1 MIPEGAIRL
10 GKKSSCPRKEEA
22 MRTIYVTDLDGTL
35 LNTESRINPES
46 LSIINELVEQGMLFT
61 YATARSLESASV
73 VTEGLRLTMPVI
85 VYNGAFI
92 MRPRTQEPSLT
103 GDNLFSGGPSFPENN
118 SFPGEISL
126 LRQNLFPGEILYSQ
140 FFTREEAGF
149 IRENLEKA
157 GISPL
162 VYSFIRER
170 ESVSWN
176 TARENEGIK
185 HYLSNRRWD
194 RRLRPLESAEGLYD
208 GNIFYYTCIGEKEEL
223 MPLYEVF
230 SRDRRLRCT
239 IQQELY
245 RPEYWCEVMPG
256 KATKAQAI
264 RTLKDMYSCDRVV
277 SFGDAINDIPMFELS
292 DECYAVENAV
302 PELKR
307 AATGIVGS
315 NVGDGV
321 AKWLRENVK

>member
-1 MIPEGAIRL
+1 
-10 GKKSSCPRKEEA
+10 
-22 MRTIYVTDLDGTL
+22 MRTLYVTDLDGTL

-92 MRPRTQEPSLT
+92 MRPRTQEPSL
-103 GDNLFSGGPSFPENN
+103 
-118 SFPGEISL
+118 
-126 LRQNLFPGEILYSQ
+126 PGEILYSQ

-170 ESVSWN
+170 EGVSWN

-264 RTLKDMYSCDRVV
+264 RTLKDMYGCDRVV

-302 PELKR
+302 PELKS

-315 NVGDGV
+315 NDGDGV